1 MNNPYQD
8 IYNIMTGAANAR
20 NVPEMTIGTVINP
33 PPTLTVSYNG
43 MTLTNNEIYIAD
55 YLLGGYTRHMVGA
68 TSNKGG
74 GSGDAAYESHN
85 HPIDNDETWTDTLKA
100 GDKVAI
106 MPATDES
113 GTNQIYFI
121 LARLFRPDWRAV

>member
-8 IYNIMTGAANAR
+8 IYNLMAGAANAR
-20 NVPEMTIGTVINP
+20 NVPEMAIGTVINP
-33 PPTLTVSYNG
+33 PPSLTVSYNG

-55 YLLGGYTRHMVGA
+55 YLLSGYTRHMVGA

-85 HPIDNDETWTDTLKA
+85 HPIDNDETWTDALKT

>member
-8 IYNIMTGAANAR
+8 IYNLMAGAANAR
-20 NVPEMTIGTVINP
+20 NVPEMAIGTVISP
-33 PPTLTVSYNG
+33 PPSLTVSYNG

-55 YLLGGYTRHMVGA
+55 YLLEGYTRHMVGA

-85 HPIDNDETWTDTLKA
+85 HPIDNDETWTDTLKT